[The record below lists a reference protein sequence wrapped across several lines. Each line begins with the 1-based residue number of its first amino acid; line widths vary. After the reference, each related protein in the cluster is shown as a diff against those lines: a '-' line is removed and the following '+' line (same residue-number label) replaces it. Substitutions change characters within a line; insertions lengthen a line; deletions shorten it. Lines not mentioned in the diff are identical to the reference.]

1 MSLNQDFLQNDF
13 ERVFQDERL
22 KTDVIYQGQSFWKDV
37 WHRFIQNKGALFG
50 FIMINLVSYMI
61 CFGLYE
67 VYQKVAKIVTRWSI
81 SYGDEI
87 SIKQGRIDES
97 LK

>member
-13 ERVFQDERL
+13 ERVFQDESL

-50 FIMINLVSYMI
+50 FIMIAFL
-61 CFGLYE
+61 
-67 VYQKVAKIVTRWSI
+67 
-81 SYGDEI
+81 
-87 SIKQGRIDES
+87 
-97 LK
+97 

>member
-37 WHRFIQNKGALFG
+37 WHRFIQNIYYDSFSSVNSNFCSNVKFAC
-50 FIMINLVSYMI
+50 I
-61 CFGLYE
+61 
-67 VYQKVAKIVTRWSI
+67 
-81 SYGDEI
+81 
-87 SIKQGRIDES
+87 
-97 LK
+97 